1 MKYSIE
7 QIVKGEDELI
17 LRYKRMN
24 ADVEAVLSF
33 MKAPKKKLI
42 GFKNDM
48 QVVIDYADILYA
60 ESVDRKVFI
69 YTQEDIYRTEF
80 TLVALEEILSTINY
94 FRCSKS
100 MIINI
105 DKIVKLKSLAS
116 NRIDATLVNGEHV
129 IISRTY
135 AMEFRKILKGDTC
148 DE

>member
-7 QIVKGEDELI
+7 QIAKGEDELI
-17 LRYKRMN
+17 LRYKRLN
-24 ADVEAVLSF
+24 EEVEAVLSF
-33 MKAPKKKLI
+33 MNAPKKKLI
-42 GFKNDM
+42 GYKDDA
-48 QVVIDYADILYA
+48 QIVIDYADILYA
-60 ESVDRKVFI
+60 ESVDRKVFV
-69 YTQEDIYRTEF
+69 YTKEDIYRTEF
-80 TLVALEEILSTINY
+80 TLAALEEVLSTINY

-100 MIINI
+100 MLINI
-105 DKIVKLKSLAS
+105 DKIVQLKSLAS